1 MQCNSHVLM
10 ALRYVLRTLVE
21 RKLRTAL
28 LVLSVA
34 VSAGLF
40 FASTALTTS
49 LAGMYADRL
58 QATYGSAEI
67 VVEPHPR
74 GWSSFISPAMVQEA
88 GRGIEYA
95 VGVFEDTAYFRRR
108 DTAVR
113 MSLTA
118 ATFGDL
124 MRMDR
129 MSLASEVRLLPFRG
143 HKAIVGSHTASIYDV
158 AAGDYV
164 RLEINGVVYR
174 FRVAGI
180 AHPAGMFI
188 DDAESPSVVVPRDFM
203 AALYGARGQVETLY
217 IKAQQG
223 QDKQHLIERLERVF
237 RRNRVRESVS
247 AREAREWTREITVP
261 LQIMLV
267 LVLLTAG
274 FIKHTAFQVITTER
288 LPVIGTFRSIG
299 ATRRHTGAALFLE
312 SALYGC
318 AGGVAGCALGI
329 GALYVIARWSTP
341 AWLAEGGVR
350 IEFTA
355 VQLASTL
362 LVAVGLALA
371 SSAIPIA
378 RASRI
383 PIKAL
388 ILGEH
393 QSRERPIGARSMVG
407 GVLVVLALV
416 VPALVPSLL
425 TAVAGIVAGVAGIV
439 SLTPLVLTGAA
450 AALSRAARL
459 LPADVSMLA
468 ATNLRGNLHAH
479 NSVALLAIG
488 IGSMLMINTI
498 SGSVMDGLTRTHRD
512 MRYDVELWAWYMNRA
527 TVRRAHTVDGVRG
540 VLGLYGLSSVP
551 VADSAE
557 DIAMIHGVRADR
569 FPEFWRL
576 RGSDD
581 AERLYAQLDRERTII
596 PSYATQKRLGVS
608 VGDTITLELA
618 RGRRDYRVIGFFH
631 SMWWDGGYALIG
643 ERFLKH
649 DGLQQWYDALY
660 VQADRDAD
668 AVKEDIGQKF
678 NRRDPWVR
686 TVVEMVEYARQW
698 NRELLRGLQG
708 FAFMAL
714 AIAVIGVVNN
724 LLIAFIER
732 RRSLALYRS
741 VGMEQR
747 QVVRMLLGE
756 ALMSGAVGG
765 VIGVGA
771 AFLFLYVAEYVI
783 LALKLY
789 VLIRYSAALIA
800 AFFLVGVTATVLA
813 SVSPA
818 LRAGR
823 LDLVRELRNE

>member
-1 MQCNSHVLM
+1 MLSNQ
-10 ALRYVLRTLVE
+10 ALAGCFIGSRYILRTIRE

-58 QATYGSAEI
+58 QETYGNAEI

-74 GWSSFISPAMVQEA
+74 GWSSFISPALVQDA
-88 GRGIEYA
+88 RGGIEYA
-95 VGVFEDTAYFRRR
+95 VGVFEDTAYYRRQ
-108 DTAVR
+108 DTAMR

-118 ATFGDL
+118 VAFEDL
-124 MRMDR
+124 VTMDR
-129 MSLASEVRLLPFRG
+129 MSLAAEARLLPFRG
-143 HKAIVGSHTASIYDV
+143 HKAIIGSHTASTYEI

-188 DDAESPSVVVPRDFM
+188 DDAESPAVVVPRDFM

-217 IKAQQG
+217 IKALEG
-223 QDKQHLIERLERVF
+223 QDKQQLIERLEQVF

-247 AREAREWTREITVP
+247 ERDVREWTREITVP

-299 ATRRHTGAALFLE
+299 ATRRHTSAVLFLE

-318 AGGVAGCALGI
+318 AGGFAGCALGI

-341 AWLAEGGVR
+341 AWLAEDGIR

-355 VQLASTL
+355 LQLASTV

-371 SSAIPIA
+371 SSAIPIV
-378 RASRI
+378 RASRM
-383 PIKAL
+383 PIRAL
-388 ILGEH
+388 VLGEH
-393 QSRERPIGARSMVG
+393 QSRQRPIGRRSMVG
-407 GVLVVLALV
+407 VVLVMLALV
-416 VPALVPSLL
+416 VPTLAPSLL
-425 TAVAGIVAGVAGIV
+425 NAVAGIVAGV
-439 SLTPLVLTGAA
+439 
-450 AALSRAARL
+450 
-459 LPADVSMLA
+459 
-468 ATNLRGNLHAH
+468 
-479 NSVALLAIG
+479 
-488 IGSMLMINTI
+488 
-498 SGSVMDGLTRTHRD
+498 
-512 MRYDVELWAWYMNRA
+512 
-527 TVRRAHTVDGVRG
+527 
-540 VLGLYGLSSVP
+540 
-551 VADSAE
+551 
-557 DIAMIHGVRADR
+557 
-569 FPEFWRL
+569 
-576 RGSDD
+576 
-581 AERLYAQLDRERTII
+581 
-596 PSYATQKRLGVS
+596 
-608 VGDTITLELA
+608 
-618 RGRRDYRVIGFFH
+618 
-631 SMWWDGGYALIG
+631 IG

-649 DGLQQWYDALY
+649 DGLQQWYDELY
-660 VQADRDAD
+660 VKTDRDPD
-668 AVKEDIGQKF
+668 AVKDDMQRRF
-678 NRRDPWVR
+678 NRRDPWIR
-686 TVVEMVEYARQW
+686 TVAEMEEYDQEA
-698 NRELLRGLQG
+698 NRELLRGLEG

-724 LLIAFIER
+724 LLIGFIER
-732 RRSLALYRS
+732 RRSLALFRS

-747 QVVRMLLGE
+747 QVARMLLVE

-765 VIGVGA
+765 LVGVGA
-771 AFLFLYVAEYVI
+771 AFLLLYVADYVI
-783 LALKLY
+783 LALELY

-800 AFFLVGVTATVLA
+800 AFFLVGVGVTVLA

-818 LRAGR
+818 LKARR
-823 LDLVRELRNE
+823 IDLLRELRHE

>member
-1 MQCNSHVLM
+1 
-10 ALRYVLRTLVE
+10 
-21 RKLRTAL
+21 
-28 LVLSVA
+28 
-34 VSAGLF
+34 
-40 FASTALTTS
+40 
-49 LAGMYADRL
+49 MYADRL
-58 QATYGSAEI
+58 QQVYGSAEI
-67 VVEPHPR
+67 VVERHPR
-74 GWSSFISPAMVQEA
+74 WRSAYISPAQADGVRDRM
-88 GRGIEYA
+88 EYA
-95 VGVFEDTAYFRRR
+95 VGLFEDTAYLRRY
-108 DTAVR
+108 DTVMR

-118 ATFGDL
+118 VAFEDL
-124 MRMDR
+124 VRMDR
-129 MSLASEVRLLPFRG
+129 MSLAAEDRLLPFRG
-143 HKAIVGSHTASIYDV
+143 HKAIIGSHTASTHEL

-164 RLEINGVVYR
+164 KLEINRTVYR
-174 FRVAGI
+174 FRVVGI
-180 AHPAGMFI
+180 AHPFGMFN
-188 DDAESPSVVVPRDFM
+188 DDAESPAVVVPRDFM
-203 AALYGARGQVETLY
+203 AAVHGARGQVETLY
-217 IKAQQG
+217 VKAVAG
-223 QDKQHLIERLERVF
+223 QDKQQLIDSLAQVF
-237 RRNRVRESVS
+237 RRSRVRESVS
-247 AREAREWTREITVP
+247 VREAREWTREITVP

-299 ATRRHTGAALFLE
+299 ATRRHTSAVLFLE
-312 SALYGC
+312 SALYGI
-318 AGGVAGCALGI
+318 AGGIAGCAMGI
-329 GALYVIARWSTP
+329 GALYVIAHWSTP
-341 AWLAEGGVR
+341 EWLAEDGIR
-350 IEFTA
+350 IKFTA
-355 VQLASTL
+355 AQLASTV

-371 SSAIPIA
+371 SSAIPIV
-378 RASRI
+378 RTSRI

-393 QSRERPIGARSMVG
+393 QSTQRPIGPRAMAG

-416 VPALVPSLL
+416 VPALAPSLP

-439 SLTPLVLTGAA
+439 GLTPLILTGAA
-450 AALSRAARL
+450 AALSRAARI
-459 LPADVSMLA
+459 LPGAVSEVA
-468 ATNLRGNLHAH
+468 ATNLRGNAHAH

-498 SGSVMDGLTRTHRD
+498 SGSVMDGLTRTHQD
-512 MRYDVELWAWYMNRA
+512 MRYDVELWTWYMNRA

-569 FPEFWRL
+569 FPGFWKL

-596 PSYATQKRLGVS
+596 ASYATQKRLELS
-608 VGDTITLELA
+608 VGDIITLELA

-668 AVKEDIGQKF
+668 AVKEDIGRKF

-686 TVVEMVEYARQW
+686 TVVELVEYARQW

-714 AIAVIGVVNN
+714 AIAVIGVINN

-741 VGMEQR
+741 LGMEQG
-747 QVVRMLLGE
+747 QVVRMLLAE

-765 VIGVGA
+765 LIGMGA
-771 AFLFLYVAEYVI
+771 AFLLLYVADYVI

-800 AFFLVGVTATVLA
+800 VFFLVGVAATVLA

-818 LRAGR
+818 LKAGR
-823 LDLVRELRNE
+823 IDLLRELRSE

>member
-1 MQCNSHVLM
+1 MVI
-10 ALRYVLRTLVE
+10 ALRYVFRTVLA

-28 LVLSVA
+28 LVLSVG
-34 VSAGLF
+34 VSAALY

-49 LAGMYADRL
+49 LTGMYADRL
-58 QATYGSAEI
+58 QETYGNAEI

-74 GWSSFISPAMVQEA
+74 GWSSLVLPGMVQDA
-88 GRGIEYA
+88 GEGIEYA
-95 VGVFEDTAYFRRR
+95 IGVFEGAAVYRRHDTAMP
-108 DTAVR
+108 

-118 ATFGDL
+118 VAFQDL
-124 MRMDR
+124 VKMDR
-129 MSLASEVRLLPFRG
+129 MSLAAEDRLLPFRG
-143 HKAIVGSHTASIYDV
+143 HKAIVGSHTAAAHDI

-164 RLEINGVVYR
+164 RLEILGTVYR

-188 DDAESPSVVVPRDFM
+188 EDAESPAVVVPRDFM
-203 AALYGARGQVETLY
+203 AALYGARGHVETIY
-217 IKAQQG
+217 VKAEDG
-223 QDKQHLIERLERVF
+223 QDKQRLIERLERVF

-247 AREAREWTREITVP
+247 AREAREWTRELTVP

-274 FIKHTAFQVITTER
+274 FIKHTAFQVIVLER
-288 LPVIGTFRSIG
+288 LPVIGTFRSVG
-299 ATRRHTGAALFLE
+299 ATRRITSAVLFLE
-312 SALYGC
+312 SVLYGG
-318 AGGVAGCALGI
+318 AGGVVGCALGI
-329 GALYVIARWSTP
+329 GALYLVARWSTP
-341 AWLAEGGVR
+341 AWLAEDGIR
-350 IEFTA
+350 IAFSA
-355 VQLASTL
+355 GQLASTV

-371 SSAIPIA
+371 SSAIPII

-388 ILGEH
+388 LLGGH
-393 QSRERPIGARSMVG
+393 QSKQRSIGRLSTVG
-407 GVLVVLALV
+407 AVLVALAV
-416 VPALVPSLL
+416 IVPTLAPSLL
-425 TAVAGIVAGVAGIV
+425 NAVAGIVAGVVGIV
-439 SLTPLVLTGAA
+439 RLAPLALTGAA
-450 AALSRAARL
+450 AAVSLVAAGSRPGAVAE
-459 LPADVSMLA
+459 LA
-468 ATNLRGNLHAH
+468 AANLRGNRYAQ
-479 NSVALLAIG
+479 NSVALLSIG

-498 SGSVMDGLTRTHRD
+498 SSSVMDGLARDQRD
-512 MRYDVELWAWYMNRA
+512 MRYDVELWTWYMDRA
-527 TVRRAHTVDGVRG
+527 TARRAHTVDGVRD
-540 VLGLYGLSSVP
+540 VLGMYGLSRVP

-557 DIAMIHGVRADR
+557 DIDMIHGVRADR

-581 AERLYAQLDRERTII
+581 GDRLYSQLDRERTII
-596 PSYATQKRLGVS
+596 PTYALQKRLDLVT
-608 VGDTITLELA
+608 GDTITLELA

-631 SMWWDGGYALIG
+631 SMSWDGSYALIG

-649 DGLQQWYDALY
+649 DGLQRWYDALY

-668 AVKEDIGQKF
+668 AVEAGIRQRF

-686 TVVEMVEYARQW
+686 TVAEIMENTRQR

-724 LLIAFIER
+724 QLIAFIER

-741 VGMEQR
+741 VGMEQG
-747 QVVRMLLGE
+747 QMVHMVLIE
-756 ALMSGAVGG
+756 ALICGTVGG
-765 VIGVGA
+765 LIGVGSA
-771 AFLFLYVAEYVI
+771 LLLLYIADYVI
-783 LALKLY
+783 RALEMY

-800 AFFLVGVTATVLA
+800 VFFLVGVAATVLA

-818 LRAGR
+818 LKARR
-823 LDLVRELRNE
+823 IDLLREIRHE